1 MEQVSAQS
9 LQGKRVA
16 VLMTD
21 GVQQVEYSSPRAWLE
36 ERGATVVLLA
46 PKAVGSIV
54 QGSDGATFA
63 VELDVADARP
73 MDFDALLLPGGAAN
87 ADRLRAS
94 KAALAFVADFDV
106 EDKMVAAIC
115 HGPRILID
123 AGLATARHLTSAPGL
138 KQDLLDAGAEWTD
151 EPVVVDMRLVTS
163 RGPDDL
169 AAFND
174 AIVKELLVAE
184 GTDPGPT
191 S

>member
-1 MEQVSAQS
+1 MEQVSAQP
-9 LQGKRVA
+9 LLGKRVA
-16 VLMTD
+16 VLATD
-21 GVQQVEYSSPRAWLE
+21 GVQEVEYTGPRAWLE
-36 ERGATVVLLA
+36 GRGATVVLLA
-46 PKAVGSIV
+46 PKAAGGIV
-54 QGSDGATFA
+54 RGGDGAAFA

-73 MDFDALLLPGGAAN
+73 MDFDALLLPGGAAH
-87 ADRLRAS
+87 AEGLRAS
-94 KAALAFVADFDV
+94 AAALAFVAGFDV